1 MELMSILFLL
11 FLASN
16 SDESICEETESL
28 STSKKG
34 KLSDQNVAC
43 EEVEVPPKLQGSS
56 AAVSDVAKAIE
67 DLLAQSAMVQ

>member
-11 FLASN
+11 FLARN
-16 SDESICEETESL
+16 LDEGICEETESL

-34 KLSDQNVAC
+34 KLSGQNVAC
-43 EEVEVPPKLQGSS
+43 EEPEVPPKIQGSS
-56 AAVSDVAKAIE
+56 AADPDVAKAIE